1 MGKKVFRLLKE
12 TAREWK
18 KENPLFLGAGISFYV
33 ILSLG
38 PILVMMFFLIGN
50 IFSEEKAINEFME
63 QIKSVAGDRP
73 AEILKNLI
81 DTARS
86 SSMKTITMLSS
97 IPLIFFGSTM
107 IFFQLKYALNIIF
120 DYKDSREDNLKNMI
134 KKYSF
139 SFLMLLILASIF
151 LLLVAKTPL
160 LNILKDYLDEIIPV
174 PWILFR
180 IAESLFS
187 FGLLVLLFMM
197 IYIIL
202 PDKKMNKKDILL
214 GSLVTAVLFT
224 IVQYLVGINAEN
236 TQISNALGALGSFT
250 ILILWIFYSSLVFLF
265 GASFTKVI
273 SGKRKNK

>member
-1 MGKKVFRLLKE
+1 MGKKLFRLLKE

-63 QIKSVAGDRP
+63 QVKSVAGDRP
-73 AEILKNLI
+73 AEILKGLI

-86 SSMKTITMLSS
+86 SSMKTITILSS

-120 DYKDSREDNLKNMI
+120 EYKDEKEDNLKNMI

-151 LLLVAKTPL
+151 LLLAAKTPL

-180 IAESLFS
+180 IAEALFS

-224 IVQYLVGINAEN
+224 IVQYLVGVNAEN
-236 TQISNALGALGSFT
+236 SQISNALGALGSFT

-273 SGKRKNK
+273 SRKKSNN